1 MKAIARARYV
11 KVPPRKARYIA
22 DLIRGKTV
30 NQALSILMTVPR
42 NASRIIEK
50 TLDSAVANAI
60 VKAEGERLD
69 VDELV
74 VPVVDIAK
82 SIGNVRAA
90 TIVALASFVARS
102 GVVDL
107 DRLRACVKAE
117 FAQKEK
123 LIPINM
129 KAIEAGLKAAQA
141 A

>member
-42 NASRIIEK
+42 NSSRIIEK

-74 VPVVDIAK
+74 VQNVIVDEGPTRMTWRPRARGRATRIRHRTSHIAVTVVNTDK
-82 SIGNVRAA
+82 
-90 TIVALASFVARS
+90 T
-102 GVVDL
+102 
-107 DRLRACVKAE
+107 AE
-117 FAQKEK
+117 QGRE
-123 LIPINM
+123 
-129 KAIEAGLKAAQA
+129 E
-141 A
+141 

>member
-1 MKAIARARYV
+1 MKAIARARFA

-30 NQALSILMTVPR
+30 NQALSLLMTVPR

-74 VPVVDIAK
+74 VQNVIVDEGPTRMTWRPRARGRATKIRHRTSHIAVTVVNADQ
-82 SIGNVRAA
+82 
-90 TIVALASFVARS
+90 TIEQGR
-102 GVVDL
+102 
-107 DRLRACVKAE
+107 E
-117 FAQKEK
+117 E
-123 LIPINM
+123 
-129 KAIEAGLKAAQA
+129 
-141 A
+141 

>member
-1 MKAIARARYV
+1 MKAIARARFV

-74 VPVVDIAK
+74 VQNIIVDVGPTRMTWRPRARGRATRIRHRTSHIAVTVVNTD
-82 SIGNVRAA
+82 
-90 TIVALASFVARS
+90 
-102 GVVDL
+102 
-107 DRLRACVKAE
+107 
-117 FAQKEK
+117 
-123 LIPINM
+123 
-129 KAIEAGLKAAQA
+129 QA
-141 A
+141 AEQGREE

>member
-42 NASRIIEK
+42 NSSRIIEK

-74 VPVVDIAK
+74 VQNVIVDEGPTRMSWRPRARGRATRIRHRTSHIVV
-82 SIGNVRAA
+82 
-90 TIVALASFVARS
+90 T
-102 GVVDL
+102 VVNT
-107 DRLRACVKAE
+107 E
-117 FAQKEK
+117 
-123 LIPINM
+123 
-129 KAIEAGLKAAQA
+129 KAAEQGREE
-141 A
+141 

>member
-60 VKAEGERLD
+60 MKAEGERLD

-74 VPVVDIAK
+74 VQNVIVDGGPTRMTWRPRARGRATRIRHRTSHIAVTVVNSDE
-82 SIGNVRAA
+82 AA
-90 TIVALASFVARS
+90 EQGR
-102 GVVDL
+102 
-107 DRLRACVKAE
+107 E
-117 FAQKEK
+117 E
-123 LIPINM
+123 
-129 KAIEAGLKAAQA
+129 
-141 A
+141 

>member
-1 MKAIARARYV
+1 MKAIARARYA

-74 VPVVDIAK
+74 VQNIIVDAGPTRMTWRPRARGRATRIRHRTSHIALTVVNTD
-82 SIGNVRAA
+82 
-90 TIVALASFVARS
+90 
-102 GVVDL
+102 
-107 DRLRACVKAE
+107 
-117 FAQKEK
+117 
-123 LIPINM
+123 
-129 KAIEAGLKAAQA
+129 QA
-141 A
+141 AEQGREE

>member
-1 MKAIARARYV
+1 MKAVARARYV

-60 VKAEGERLD
+60 QKAEGERLD

-74 VPVVDIAK
+74 IRNVIVDEGPTRMTWRPRARGRATRIRHRTSHIAVTVVNTD
-82 SIGNVRAA
+82 
-90 TIVALASFVARS
+90 
-102 GVVDL
+102 
-107 DRLRACVKAE
+107 
-117 FAQKEK
+117 
-123 LIPINM
+123 
-129 KAIEAGLKAAQA
+129 QA
-141 A
+141 AEQGREE

>member
-1 MKAIARARYV
+1 MKAVARARFV

-60 VKAEGERLD
+60 QKAEGERLD

-74 VPVVDIAK
+74 VQNVIVDEGPTTMRWRPRARGRATRIRHRTSHISVTVVNTD
-82 SIGNVRAA
+82 
-90 TIVALASFVARS
+90 
-102 GVVDL
+102 
-107 DRLRACVKAE
+107 
-117 FAQKEK
+117 
-123 LIPINM
+123 
-129 KAIEAGLKAAQA
+129 QA
-141 A
+141 AEQGREE